1 MVPTFSGRL
10 QTRLFSLV
18 VIGLP
23 WTVAACLVLAP
34 AAGGLGPMLRAGL
47 FSLGA
52 TLAVGLLIWEPLYHL
67 LMQFRWEKDWPTLF
81 VLIESVPEAAVVG
94 VLLDRFGPGAPFGVF
109 LALFFSTWLVVF
121 LSLHGPL
128 RVVFL
133 RWRFRGGRI
142 IW

>member
-1 MVPTFSGRL
+1 MVPTFTGRL
-10 QTRLFSLV
+10 QTRLFSMV

-23 WTVAACLVLAP
+23 WTLLMCLALAP

-52 TLAVGLLIWEPLYHL
+52 TLAVGLVLWEPLYHF

-81 VLIESVPEAAVVG
+81 VLTESVPEAALVWL
-94 VLLDRFGPGAPFGVF
+94 LLDRLGPGAPFGVF
-109 LALFFSTWLVVF
+109 LTLFFSTWLVVF
-121 LSLHGPL
+121 LVLHGPM

-133 RWRFRGGRI
+133 RWRFRGGRLG
-142 IW
+142 